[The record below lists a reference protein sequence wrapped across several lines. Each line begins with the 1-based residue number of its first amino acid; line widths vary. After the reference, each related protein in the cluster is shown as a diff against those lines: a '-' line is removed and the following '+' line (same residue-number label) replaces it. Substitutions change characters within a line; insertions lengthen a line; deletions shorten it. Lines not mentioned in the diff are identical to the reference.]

1 VAAIFVS
8 EALDASGV
16 YRKSGLGAA
25 RLAAPHSDALSPRER
40 NLLILLDGRR
50 TVSELSELL
59 GAENVGRLM
68 PSLLA
73 KGFARRVDPQPDA
86 DWDNAITQLYVDRPD
101 RTRPPARARPA
112 RSDGHP
118 LAWTVLL
125 FVSSIGFA
133 GWFAH
138 DYRSRADVLYRLV
151 QVPAIEASAAPSAA
165 TGTIAGALGAG
176 RPEPLA
182 QATVT
187 PISRLPAA
195 VVPTPAA
202 PAPGR
207 VPPHVA
213 PRQRQAGARA
223 DARNSSPPPAA
234 AAAGAQPAEPASA
247 QTVVGAPAT
256 EVAAALPAP
265 DPPAAAPATQ
275 VALQAPAAPP
285 AAEPAALLALRRDP
299 PRLPEQ
305 AARGGLAE
313 GHAQVRLWITPEGK
327 VDQVDILQAQPPGV
341 FEDEVRR
348 ALSLWSFDP
357 PGRPTDQVVE
367 LTLKP

>member
-25 RLAAPHSDALSPRER
+25 RLAAPHSDALLPRER

-59 GAENVGRLM
+59 GAENVRRLM
-68 PSLLA
+68 PTLLA
-73 KGFARRVDPQPDA
+73 KGFARRVDPRPDA

-101 RTRPPARARPA
+101 RTLPAARARAPRA
-112 RSDGHP
+112 DGHS
-118 LAWTVLL
+118 LAWAALL
-125 FVSSIGFA
+125 FVLSIGFA

-138 DYRSRADVLYRLV
+138 DYRSRAEVLYRLV
-151 QVPAIEASAAPSAA
+151 RVPAIEVGAAPSAA
-165 TGTIAGALGAG
+165 RGTIAGALGAG
-176 RPEPLA
+176 RPEPVA
-182 QATVT
+182 QASVT

-195 VVPTPAA
+195 VVSTPAA
-202 PAPGR
+202 AAPGR

-213 PRQRQAGARA
+213 PRQRQAGART
-223 DARNSSPPPAA
+223 DAHTQSPPAA
-234 AAAGAQPAEPASA
+234 AAAGPQAAEPALA
-247 QTVVGAPAT
+247 QIVAGAPAT
-256 EVAAALPAP
+256 EVAAASPAP

-275 VALQAPAAPP
+275 VALQAPPAPP
-285 AAEPAALLALRRDP
+285 AAEAAAPLALRRDP
-299 PRLPEQ
+299 PRIPEQ

-327 VDQVDILQAQPPGV
+327 VDQVDILQAQPAGV

-357 PGRPTDQVVE
+357 PGHPLDQVMD